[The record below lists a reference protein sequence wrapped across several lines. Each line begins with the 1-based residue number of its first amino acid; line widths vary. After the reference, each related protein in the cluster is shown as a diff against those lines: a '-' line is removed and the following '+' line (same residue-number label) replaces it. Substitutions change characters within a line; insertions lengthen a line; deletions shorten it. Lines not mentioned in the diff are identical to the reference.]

1 MKGDVDRTLQK
12 ISQLRSLIQALPHIP
27 TRNEEVLLEAFE
39 TFVRSDFSS
48 EQKNQ
53 DRLPMKALWA
63 GFQACWRARRF
74 EVIVAVGNR
83 IGLDLLYTD
92 RTLSTYYQ
100 AASQIVKSGS

>member
-12 ISQLRSLIQALPHIP
+12 ISQLRSLIRVLPHIP
-27 TRNEEVLLEAFE
+27 TRNEQVLLEIFE
-39 TFVRSDFSS
+39 TFVRSGVSS

-53 DRLPMKALWA
+53 DPLPMKALWA

-74 EVIVAVGNR
+74 EIIIDVGNR

-92 RTLSTYYQ
+92 RTLCTYYQ
-100 AASQIVKSGS
+100 AANQIVKSGS